1 VGQIG
6 TLESRYGSGMGQ
18 VAANGIEITYDT
30 QGDGERGT
38 VLLVCGT
45 GQPAA
50 MWPLLGVS
58 TALVEAGYR
67 VVTFDNRGMVGAACP
82 TPPWTV
88 GEMADDAGAVLAEV
102 GPAHVHGVSLGA
114 LITQTL
120 AIRHP
125 DLVRS
130 ATLMIGGG
138 QFGPA
143 WQPIMTGMIEL
154 YAAGV
159 TPPKAI
165 EQFLMLQAMLTPDQR
180 AEPAMV
186 EMATALAGGLTES
199 FGPGGQHGQYSAS
212 ATWITEDHITEL
224 ATISSPV
231 LVVANELD
239 PIFPARGLRD
249 VAAAVPNGTY
259 VEIPGVSHVAMDP
272 VSLQTTMTALVRF
285 LAVN

>member
-1 VGQIG
+1 MARH
-6 TLESRYGSGMGQ
+6 ESRYGAQMGQ
-18 VAANGIEITYDT
+18 AIAKGIEITYDIL
-30 QGDGERGT
+30 GDGEQDT

-58 TALVEAGYR
+58 TALAEAGYR
-67 VVTFDNRGMVGAACP
+67 VVTFDNRGMAGAACP

-102 GPAHVHGVSLGA
+102 GPAHVLGVSLGA
-114 LITQTL
+114 LIAQTL

-130 ATLMIGGG
+130 ATLMVGGG

-143 WQPIMTGMIEL
+143 WQPIMTGVVEL

-180 AEPAMV
+180 ADPAMV
-186 EMATALAGGLTES
+186 EMATMMAGGLTES

-212 ATWITEDHITEL
+212 ATWIAEDHRTEL
-224 ATISSPV
+224 ATISPPV
-231 LVVANELD
+231 LVIANELD

-249 VAAAVPNGTY
+249 VATAVPNGTY

-272 VSLQTTMTALVRF
+272 VSLQTTMSALIEF
-285 LAVN
+285 LSSK